1 MPGFNCTDVDECKSP
16 QSCQYG
22 TCVNT
27 QGSYICRCPP
37 NYELV
42 SDGTACFGID
52 AIIITTFCIIFRMF

>member
-27 QGSYICRCPP
+27 QGSYVCRCPP
-37 NYELV
+37 NYDLV
-42 SDGTACFGID
+42 SDGTACYG
-52 AIIITTFCIIFRMF
+52 A